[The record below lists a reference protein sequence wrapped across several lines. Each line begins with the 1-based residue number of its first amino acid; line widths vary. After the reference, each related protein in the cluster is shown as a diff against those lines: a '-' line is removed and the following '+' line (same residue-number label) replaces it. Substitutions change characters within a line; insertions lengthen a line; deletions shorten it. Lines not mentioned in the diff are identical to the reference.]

1 MKNKDDLPESNR
13 RDFLK
18 NASLAALMA
27 LAGEMKLRADQ
38 AVQTATN
45 AGAALTKIP
54 PPPPVNFGVI
64 GLNDWGREILK
75 SLAVMPSAPVVAL
88 CDHYG
93 AALRRA
99 AKEAPGAKTYEDY
112 KALLGDPNV
121 QAVVIATPTGTHR
134 EIALAA
140 LAAGKHVYCEA
151 PLADTIDDAKAIAR
165 AAREAVKLVFQAGLQ
180 QRSHPE
186 VDFLLPFIRSGA
198 LGRNV
203 MARAQWHKRDSWS
216 RTAPTPEREEELNR
230 RLHKATSIG
239 LLGEEGI
246 HQIDI
251 VSCFLHKRP
260 KAVTGFSSLILW
272 TDDGR
277 DVPDTVQAVFE
288 YPAGV
293 NFLYDMTLCNSFEQA
308 YEVYLGSDA
317 ALMMRDFKAWMFKE
331 VSAALLGWEPYA
343 RHDVFYKETGI
354 GLVANASKQ
363 NTLLGTAVSFQPYE
377 HTPLY
382 YALEAFLI
390 NAGQQAGAVKDFFQ
404 MYPDGDLKDLVE
416 NLKTLKT
423 KPAANWQDGLEATV
437 MAIKANEAAV
447 TKQKI
452 TFEKEWFEL

>member
-1 MKNKDDLPESNR
+1 MNKEDDLPESNR

-27 LAGEMKLRADQ
+27 MVGEMKLRAEQ
-38 AVQTATN
+38 AAQSATN
-45 AGAALTKIP
+45 AGTALTEIP
-54 PPPPVNFGVI
+54 PPPTVNFGVI
-64 GLNDWGREILK
+64 GLNEWGREILRT
-75 SLAVMPSAPVVAL
+75 LALMKSAPVVAL

-99 AKEAPGAKTYEDY
+99 AKEAPGAKTYDDY
-112 KALLGDPNV
+112 KALLADPNV
-121 QAVVIATPTGTHR
+121 QAVVIATPTSTHR
-134 EIALAA
+134 EMALAA

-151 PLADTIDDAKAIAR
+151 PLANTIEDAKAIAR

-198 LGRNV
+198 LGQNV

-216 RTAPTPEREEELNR
+216 RTAPTPEREQELNQ

-246 HQIDI
+246 HQIDL
-251 VSCFLHKRP
+251 VSCFLQKRP

-272 TDDGR
+272 NDGR
-277 DVPDTVQAVFE
+277 DVPDTVQTVFE

-293 NFLYDMTLCNSFEQA
+293 NFLYDMTLCNSFEEA
-308 YEVYLGSDA
+308 YDVFLGTDA

-343 RHDVFYKETGI
+343 RHDMFYNETGI

-363 NTLLGTAVSFQPYE
+363 NTLLGTALSFQPYE

-382 YALEAFLI
+382 YSLEAFLI
-390 NAGQQAGAVKDFFQ
+390 NAGQQAGAVKDFYQ
-404 MYPDGDLKDLVE
+404 SYPDGDLKDLVE
-416 NLKTLKT
+416 TLKSLKT
-423 KPAANWQDGLEATV
+423 KPAANCQDGLEATV

-447 TKQKI
+447 EKKKI